1 MLMAGHSV
9 TLVCTKPTADL
20 IRREGTLVRMP
31 IRGRDAPMAI
41 SSKTLTG
48 ELSATVPDAANPAE
62 FDLVVLGM
70 QEPQYGSE
78 GVRELMGRVATAR
91 VPCLAIMNIPPLPY
105 LERVP
110 GVSIEALKACYAD
123 AAVWEGFEPGLV
135 TLSSPDPQ
143 AFRPPDEPKNV
154 LQVGLATNFKA
165 ARFEAEEPTAML
177 RGLEADIDRIRFDPG
192 DGAVEVPVKL
202 KVHDSVFVP
211 LSKWPML
218 LAGNYRCIQRD
229 DMISIRDAVH
239 GNPDVS
245 REIYDWVRN
254 LCVRLGATDEDL
266 VPFEKYAAAAEGLRK
281 PSSAARA
288 LFGGALAIERVDCL
302 VRRIAEQ
309 HGLRSD
315 TLDEIVALVDRR
327 LGKNRVAQGASASSN
342 PA

>member
-1 MLMAGHSV
+1 MAGHSV
-9 TLVCTKPTADL
+9 TLVCTRPTVDL
-20 IRREGTLVRMP
+20 IRREGTLVRLP
-31 IRGRDAPMAI
+31 IRGRESPI
-41 SSKTLTG
+41 SVSSKDLEG
-48 ELSATVPDAANPAE
+48 ELSASAPDDANPGE

-78 GVRELMGRVATAR
+78 GVRELMGRVAAAR

-110 GVSIEALKACYAD
+110 GVSTEALKACYTD

-143 AFRPPDEPKNV
+143 AFRPPEEAKNV

-165 ARFEAEEPTAML
+165 ARFETEGSTKML
-177 RGLEADIDRIRFDPG
+177 RELEADIDRVRFDPG
-192 DGAVEVPVKL
+192 DGAIEVPVKL

-239 GNPDVS
+239 GKPDVS
-245 REIYDWVRN
+245 REIYEWAKN
-254 LCVRLGATDEDL
+254 LCIRLGATDEDL

-288 LFGGALAIERVDCL
+288 LFGGAFAIERVDCL
-302 VRRIAEQ
+302 VRRIAAQ
-309 HGLRSD
+309 QGLQSD
-315 TLDEIVALVDRR
+315 TLDEIVTLVDRR
-327 LGKNRVAQGASASSN
+327 LGKNRAALRAAASST
-342 PA
+342 PS